1 MLNKIFATIKF
12 VGAIPTL
19 LLAVAYVASAYGG
32 IADPD
37 NGTKYA
43 ILCLGYPILLFAS
56 LALLAVWLLLRQWSL
71 AAITV
76 CSLAV
81 TAGPI
86 ATYHPFNITSHQA
99 GKNDSTFRLLT
110 FNVMNFDDFDGTVHD
125 ENRTVQYILDTDA
138 DVVCLQE
145 GAQGVEFTSIDV
157 IKSTLPKLL
166 DRYPYHTNGTDD
178 MVLLS
183 KYPFEPCDDYV
194 LGSNRK
200 KVVSYNV
207 HIKGHTVKIFN
218 CHLQS
223 IGLTMNDKEIYKQIT
238 EIDQLNHMEPID
250 AIKEVR
256 SNLFSKLSVAFK
268 ERAKQAR
275 ELRKL
280 IDNSGQNVI
289 VCGDFN
295 DTPGSY
301 SYRTVRGN
309 DLRDAYLDCAFGPTI
324 TYHDNRFYFKIDH
337 VLYRGDI
344 KAIDIER
351 GSINS
356 SDHYPLLATFA
367 LGQS

>member
-1 MLNKIFATIKF
+1 MLNKISTTIKF

-37 NGTKYA
+37 DGTKYA

-56 LALLAVWLLLRQWSL
+56 LALMAVWLLLRQWPL
-71 AAITV
+71 AAITA
-76 CSLAV
+76 CSLVA

-86 ATYHPFNITSHQA
+86 ATYHPFNISTSPA
-99 GKNDSTFRLLT
+99 SDSDSTFRLLT
-110 FNVMNFDDFDGTVHD
+110 FNVMNFDDFDGTVHTT
-125 ENRTVQYILDTDA
+125 NRTVKYILDTDA

-145 GAQGVEFTSIDV
+145 GAQGVKFTSIEV
-157 IKSTLPKLL
+157 IQSTLPELL

-183 KYPFEPCDDYV
+183 KYPFELCNDYV
-194 LGSNRK
+194 IGSNRK

-207 HIKGHTVKIFN
+207 NIKGYSVKIFN

-238 EIDQLNHMEPID
+238 EIDRLNHMEPID

-256 SNLFSKLSVAFK
+256 SNLFSKLSAAFK

-280 IDNSGQNVI
+280 IDHSGKNVI

-301 SYRTVRGN
+301 SYRTVCGN
-309 DLRDAYLDCAFGPTI
+309 DMHDAYLDCAFGPTI
-324 TYHDNRFYFKIDH
+324 TYHDNRFFFKIDH
-337 VLYRGDI
+337 VLYRGDL

-351 GSINS
+351 GNINS
-356 SDHYPLLATFA
+356 SDHYPLLATFTI
-367 LGQS
+367 GSN